1 MDINPGVFLNDL
13 KVAVRSLSRSK
24 GLTITVVLT
33 LALGIG
39 ANAAIFSLV
48 RGVLLRPL
56 VNSDEDRLV
65 YIQQSAPGLA
75 PGEVPFS
82 VPEIQDI
89 QGGVKTV
96 SSFGEFSTVGFTM
109 IGLGEPREVR
119 AGVVDG
125 SYFSVVGLHPVL
137 GRLIGPQDDG
147 PKAAGV
153 VVLTYRFWSTTYKSD
168 PSVIGKSLRLGGGFG
183 DRTATVIGVLE
194 PSIPYPADTELIANI
209 VTSPHHLSA
218 TMQNGRVHRMTEL
231 FGRLAPGATLD
242 QARAEIRTVYGAML
256 KDHADAYS
264 PQAHFQVDVKLL
276 RDQITSDARTVLLV
290 LLAASGLVFIIACS
304 NVANLIL
311 ARSVRREG
319 ELAIRSALGAT
330 SGALRRTLLAESLV
344 LCVAGATLGIIS
356 AQPLLSVLA
365 RYASRFSVRALDLS
379 IDFTV
384 VWVGAGLAIISAIL
398 LAFVPRLPSASA
410 SQGSN
415 LASGSVRITGGT
427 SRRLRMFAVTQIAAS
442 FILLAGASM
451 LLKTLLAIQA
461 ARTGLDTRHV
471 LAINVPPVT
480 YGKTPQQ
487 VVDFYKESIRRI
499 EALPGVTKTAFANA
513 APWRDAG
520 SFGPGLQFS
529 GDGHVAAPGE
539 EDPRAMFRIISPGYF
554 AALGVPIIAGRD
566 FNQLDGKPD
575 DPVVIVSQTLA
586 QRMFPNQD
594 PINRHVYWTD
604 PVMKFI
610 PISVAPHRIIG
621 VAADVDDEH
630 VVPAPT
636 VTVYNCYEEGPMF
649 GGRLFINTSGNP
661 YSLITPITQIIRGM
675 SVDQPVEHA
684 ATLEDVR
691 AEVLTPDRLNTV
703 VFGVFAAVALT
714 IALVG
719 VAGVLAFSVSART
732 REFGIRLAV
741 GSQPGQ
747 LLAGVIWEG
756 VIMAVAG
763 IAVGAAGGYAVAR
776 LAGGYLQT
784 MQMPGATVTIVSAFI
799 LLAAAV
805 IASALPAA
813 RAARIDVVQALHSD

>member
-1 MDINPGVFLNDL
+1 MTFLSDL
-13 KVAVRSLSRSK
+13 KYAIRSLSRSK
-24 GLTITVVLT
+24 GLAITVMLT

-56 VNSDEDRLV
+56 VNSDEERLV
-65 YIQQSAPGLA
+65 YIQQSAPGLG

-82 VPEIQDI
+82 VPEIQDL
-89 QGGVKTV
+89 QAGVKTLN
-96 SSFGEFSTVGFTM
+96 SFGEFSTVGFTM

-125 SYFSVVGLHPVL
+125 SYFEVVGLRPVL

-153 VVLTYRFWSTTYKSD
+153 VVLTYRFWSTVYKSD
-168 PSVIGKSLRLGGGFG
+168 PSVIGKAVRLGGGFG
-183 DRTATVIGVLE
+183 DRSATIIGVLE

-242 QARAEIRTVYGAML
+242 QSRAELRTVYAAMI

-264 PQAHFQVDVKLL
+264 PQAHFQIDAKLL
-276 RDQITSDARTVLLV
+276 RDQITSGARTVLLV

-319 ELAIRSALGAT
+319 ELAIRAALGAT
-330 SGALRRTLLAESLV
+330 AGALRRTLLAESLV
-344 LCVAGATLGIIS
+344 LCVAGATLGVLI
-356 AQPLLSVLA
+356 ARPLLAVLA
-365 RYASRFSVRALDLS
+365 RYASRFSVRALDL
-379 IDFTV
+379 TV
-384 VWVGAGLAIISAIL
+384 DSSMLLVGAGLAVVSAVL
-398 LAFVPRLPSASA
+398 LAFVPRLPSANA

-427 SRRLRMFAVTQIAAS
+427 NRRLRIFAVTQIAAS

-451 LLKTLLAIQA
+451 LLKTLLSIQA
-461 ARTGLDTRHV
+461 AQTGLDTRHV
-471 LAINVPPVT
+471 LAINVPAVS
-480 YGKTPQQ
+480 YGKTPEQ
-487 VVDFYKESIRRI
+487 VVEFYKESIRRI
-499 EALPGVTKTAFANA
+499 EALPGVTKTAFGLVV
-513 APWRDAG
+513 PWRDAG

-529 GDGHVAAPGE
+529 ADGHVRAPGE
-539 EDPRAMFRIISPGYF
+539 EDPRAMLRTISPGFF

-566 FNQLDGKPD
+566 FNALDGEKGKE
-575 DPVVIVSQTLA
+575 PVVIVSQTLA
-586 QRMFPNQD
+586 QKMFPNQD

-610 PISVAPHRIIG
+610 PISVAPHRIVG
-621 VAADVDDEH
+621 VAADIDDEH
-630 VVPAPT
+630 IVPGPIL
-636 VTVYNCYEEGPMF
+636 TVYNSIEEGPMF
-649 GGRLFINTSGNP
+649 GGRLFVHTGANP
-661 YSLITPITQIIRGM
+661 YSLVTPVTQIIRGM
-675 SVDQPVEHA
+675 SVEQPVERA

-703 VFGVFAAVALT
+703 VFGVFAAAALA

-732 REFGIRLAV
+732 REFGIRLAI
-741 GSQPGQ
+741 GSQPRDLLTGVIAEGAVMAVGGV
-747 LLAGVIWEG
+747 LAG
-756 VIMAVAG
+756 AVF
-763 IAVGAAGGYAVAR
+763 GYALAR
-776 LAGGYLQT
+776 LAGSYFPDVR
-784 MQMPGATVTIVSAFI
+784 MPSALPVVGSVLV

-805 IASALPAA
+805 IASAWPAA
-813 RAARIDVVQALHSD
+813 RAARINVIEALRSE